1 MLTLKYAKIIPDYQI
16 FKPLLYSLLY
26 FYNFEIY
33 KMRSAEVMQNANII
47 FDPAVYSFSTGTH
60 RGKEIIWISF
70 PYQQHHI
77 ALLKEYTTPKW
88 SASQKKWYVTDN
100 IFYRNLFGIQPNI
113 VGKEVIAKISLVNQQ
128 AFRKYQEMLILKG
141 FSPNTIR
148 TYSVEFAQLLYLIKD
163 YPVQNLTREKLKS
176 YFLYCTKELA
186 LSENQIHSRM
196 NAVKFYF
203 EKVLYQEKILFD
215 IPRPKKPMLLP
226 KALNAKEIKKLFA
239 AVDNPKHQ
247 LILHLCYGMGLRV
260 SEIVNLRISD
270 IDSVA
275 NTVLIQRAKGKK
287 DRYVNL
293 PQSVLTEMRT
303 YYREYRPTEY
313 LFEGQYGGHITTRS
327 VQQVFRN
334 AMIKAGISKKVGVHG
349 LRHSYATH
357 LLEAGTDISLIQK
370 LLGHNNIKTTLIYTS
385 VTDTQLGKV
394 ESPLDRLMSPKP
406 GDSA

>member
-1 MLTLKYAKIIPDYQI
+1 MK
-16 FKPLLYSLLY
+16 
-26 FYNFEIY
+26 
-33 KMRSAEVMQNANII
+33 NANIL
-47 FDPAVYSFSTGTH
+47 FDPAVFSGAPGTH
-60 RGKEIIWISF
+60 RGKDVIWITF
-70 PYQQHHI
+70 PFEQRHVD
-77 ALLKEYTTPKW
+77 LLRENIPARW

-100 IFYRNLFGIQPNI
+100 HVHRQIFGIQPKI
-113 VGKEVIAKISLVNQQ
+113 VGKEVIAKISVVNRHE
-128 AFRKYQEMLILKG
+128 FEKYQEMLILKG

-148 TYSVEFAQLLYLIKD
+148 TDSVEFAQLLYLIKD
-163 YPVQNLTREKLKS
+163 FPVQNLSREKLKS
-176 YFLYCTKELA
+176 YFLYCTKELG

-203 EKVLYQEKILFD
+203 EKVLCQEKILFD
-215 IPRPKKPMLLP
+215 IPRPKKPLLLP

-293 PQSVLTEMRT
+293 PQAVLTEMRS
-303 YYREYRPTEY
+303 YYRQYRPAEY

-334 AMIKAGISKKVGVHG
+334 AMIKAGINKKVGIHG

-385 VTDTQLGKV
+385 VTDRQLGKV
-394 ESPLDRLMSPKP
+394 ESPLDRLLKSKP
-406 GDSA
+406 GDLA

>member
-1 MLTLKYAKIIPDYQI
+1 
-16 FKPLLYSLLY
+16 
-26 FYNFEIY
+26 
-33 KMRSAEVMQNANII
+33 MQNTNII
-47 FDPAVYSFSTGTH
+47 FNPEIFSFAPGLH
-60 RGKEIIWISF
+60 REKKVIWISF
-70 PYQQHHI
+70 PYEQQYI
-77 ALLKEYTTPKW
+77 AAVKENTAAKW
-88 SASQKKWYVTDN
+88 SRSQKKWYVPDN
-100 IFYRNLFGIQPNI
+100 LFYRDLFGIPHNR
-113 VGKEVIAKISLVNQQ
+113 VGKEVLAKISPMNLQ
-128 AFRKYQEMLILKG
+128 AFTNFQDMLILKG
-141 FSPNTIR
+141 FSANTIR
-148 TYSVEFAQLLYLIKD
+148 TYTVEFAQLLYLIRD
-163 YPVQNLTREKLKS
+163 FPVQNLSPEKLKS
-176 YFLYCTKELA
+176 YFLYCTKELQ

-203 EKVLYQEKILFD
+203 EKVLHQEKIFFD
-215 IPRPKKPMLLP
+215 IPRPKKPLLLP
-226 KALNAKEIKKLFA
+226 KALNAKEIKKLFS

-293 PQSVLTEMRT
+293 PQSVLTEMRN

-334 AMIKAGISKKVGVHG
+334 AMIKAGITKKVGIHG

-370 LLGHNNIKTTLIYTS
+370 LLGHNNIKTTLLYTS
-385 VTDTQLGKV
+385 VTDRQLGKV

-406 GDSA
+406 GDLA